1 MNIFSTAVQLCDY
14 HRIKEINSFLK
25 HKSIERRKNGG
36 NQDETVEQYYFVCKN
51 DISEV
56 LVMQDTVLV
65 AILSLIGTL
74 AGSFGGTQLIKY
86 RIEQLEK
93 KVEKHNSVV
102 ERTFLL
108 EEKMKVANHRIEDLE
123 GKVE

>member
-1 MNIFSTAVQLCDY
+1 
-14 HRIKEINSFLK
+14 
-25 HKSIERRKNGG
+25 
-36 NQDETVEQYYFVCKN
+36 
-51 DISEV
+51 
-56 LVMQDTVLV
+56 MQDTIVV

-102 ERTFLL
+102 ERT
-108 EEKMKVANHRIEDLE
+108 
-123 GKVE
+123 

>member
-1 MNIFSTAVQLCDY
+1 
-14 HRIKEINSFLK
+14 
-25 HKSIERRKNGG
+25 
-36 NQDETVEQYYFVCKN
+36 
-51 DISEV
+51 
-56 LVMQDTVLV
+56 MQDTIVV

-74 AGSFGGTQLIKY
+74 AGSFGGTQLIKF

-108 EEKMKVANHRIEDLE
+108 EEKLKVANHRIEDLE

>member
-1 MNIFSTAVQLCDY
+1 
-14 HRIKEINSFLK
+14 
-25 HKSIERRKNGG
+25 
-36 NQDETVEQYYFVCKN
+36 
-51 DISEV
+51 
-56 LVMQDTVLV
+56 MQDTIVV

-74 AGSFGGTQLIKY
+74 AGSFGGTQLVKY

-108 EEKMKVANHRIEDLE
+108 EEKVKVANHRIEDLE
-123 GKVE
+123 GKV

>member
-1 MNIFSTAVQLCDY
+1 
-14 HRIKEINSFLK
+14 
-25 HKSIERRKNGG
+25 
-36 NQDETVEQYYFVCKN
+36 
-51 DISEV
+51 
-56 LVMQDTVLV
+56 MQDTIVV
-65 AILSLIGTL
+65 AILSLIGIL

-102 ERTFLL
+102 ERTYLL
-108 EEKMKVANHRIEDLE
+108 EEKMRVANHRIEDLE

>member
-1 MNIFSTAVQLCDY
+1 
-14 HRIKEINSFLK
+14 
-25 HKSIERRKNGG
+25 
-36 NQDETVEQYYFVCKN
+36 
-51 DISEV
+51 
-56 LVMQDTVLV
+56 MQDTIVV

-74 AGSFGGTQLIKY
+74 AGSFGGTQLIKF

>member
-1 MNIFSTAVQLCDY
+1 MKRS
-14 HRIKEINSFLK
+14 
-25 HKSIERRKNGG
+25 
-36 NQDETVEQYYFVCKN
+36 YFVCEN
-51 DISEV
+51 DIV
-56 LVMQDTVLV
+56 RCYVMQDTIVV

>member
-1 MNIFSTAVQLCDY
+1 
-14 HRIKEINSFLK
+14 
-25 HKSIERRKNGG
+25 
-36 NQDETVEQYYFVCKN
+36 
-51 DISEV
+51 
-56 LVMQDTVLV
+56 MQDTIVV

-74 AGSFGGTQLIKY
+74 AGGFGGTQLIKF

-108 EEKMKVANHRIEDLE
+108 EEKLKVANYRIEDLE